1 MKRSTKVII
10 FIIVLLVVIGA
21 FATYLLSQYNEYTL
35 TIMEINGDNIMA
47 KGPIALKYTFNA
59 DDEVVKNVNGEEIDA
74 TKLKVGDMVIVD
86 SYAYCIS
93 TVTKIDNNGITIDV
107 PNYFGFSVGN
117 AKIKDVNGN
126 NITVS
131 NLVEG
136 NIIEVISKK
145 DNPIRKPDVAY
156 YPNYIP
162 NVKQIKVIKEENN
175 MLTSIRGVVMEVY
188 ENSLSVMGIEA
199 GNEPGT
205 LYSVSFAE
213 DGNIGFKQGQE
224 VLIYFD
230 GMILTTYP
238 EQIHNVGKIE
248 IVSEQSEVEIP
259 DDVTR
264 YYNNTQDKVDV
275 NVTDLTTEGVTI
287 TITDTNELPYEYT
300 NDYKLEKEVKNEE
313 YTGQGQYIGEA
324 TDNSVPGYTGTGLE
338 YIWEEMNKNP
348 DVNIED
354 TIEDLV
360 FNLPNMTEYEHY
372 TVIGKKIYWTNLY
385 GELTDGK
392 YRLTFSGKG
401 SFPILIEFSV
411 NNGEAKMISKELVM

>member
-21 FATYLLSQYNEYTL
+21 FAFYLLTQYNKYTL
-35 TIMEINGDNIMA
+35 TIMEINGDDIIA
-47 KGPIALKYTFNA
+47 KGPIVLKYTFNA

-93 TVTKIDNNGITIDV
+93 TVTKIDNNGFTIDV
-107 PNYFGFSVGN
+107 PDYFEFSVGN

-145 DNPIRKPDVAY
+145 DNSTTGLSSVIEH
-156 YPNYIP
+156 IS
-162 NVKQIKVIKEENN
+162 NVKQIKVIKEENI

-188 ENSLSVMGIEA
+188 ENSLSVMGIGA
-199 GNEPGT
+199 GNESGS

-230 GMILTTYP
+230 GMLLTTYP
-238 EQIHNVGKIE
+238 EQIYNVGKIE

-392 YRLTFSGKG
+392 YRLTFSSKG

-411 NNGEAKMISKELVM
+411 NDGETELISNELGM

>member
-10 FIIVLLVVIGA
+10 FIIVLLVVISA
-21 FATYLLSQYNEYTL
+21 FSFYLLTQYNKYTL
-35 TIMEINGDNIMA
+35 TIMEINGDDIIA

-107 PNYFGFSVGN
+107 PDYFEFSVGN

-145 DNPIRKPDVAY
+145 DNSTTGLSSVIEH
-156 YPNYIP
+156 IS

-188 ENSLSVMGIEA
+188 ENSLSVMGIGA
-199 GNEPGT
+199 GNEPGS

-230 GMILTTYP
+230 GMLLTTYP
-238 EQIHNVGKIE
+238 EQIYNVGKIE

-300 NDYKLEKEVKNEE
+300 NDYKLEKEVKNEG

-338 YIWEEMNKNP
+338 YIWEEMKKNP
-348 DVNIED
+348 DVNIKD

-360 FNLPNMTEYEHY
+360 FNLPNMTEYEYY
-372 TVIGKKIYWTNLY
+372 TVLGMKIDWTNLY
-385 GELTDGK
+385 RKLTDGK

-411 NNGEAKMISKELVM
+411 NDGEAEMISKELGM

>member
-21 FATYLLSQYNEYTL
+21 FAFYLLTQYNKYTL
-35 TIMEINGDNIMA
+35 TIMEINGDDIIA

-107 PNYFGFSVGN
+107 PDYFEFSVGN

-145 DNPIRKPDVAY
+145 DNSTTGLSSVIEH
-156 YPNYIP
+156 IS

-175 MLTSIRGVVMEVY
+175 MLTSIRGMVMEVY

-199 GNEPGT
+199 GNEPGS

-230 GMILTTYP
+230 GMLLETYP

-264 YYNNTQDKVDV
+264 YYNNTQDKVDA
-275 NVTDLTTEGVTI
+275 NVTDLTTKGVTI
-287 TITDTNELPYEYT
+287 TITDTNELPYEYS
-300 NDYKLEKEVKNEE
+300 NDYKLEKEVKNEG
-313 YTGQGQYIGEA
+313 YTGQGQYIREV
-324 TDNSVPGYTGTGLE
+324 TDNSLPAYTGSGLE
-338 YIWEEMNKNP
+338 YIWEEMEKNP

-360 FNLPNMTEYEHY
+360 FNLPNMTEYEYY
-372 TVIGKKIYWTNLY
+372 TVLGMKIDWTNLY

-392 YRLTFSGKG
+392 YRLTFSSKG

-411 NNGEAKMISKELVM
+411 NDGEAEMISKELGM

>member
-1 MKRSTKVII
+1 
-10 FIIVLLVVIGA
+10 
-21 FATYLLSQYNEYTL
+21 
-35 TIMEINGDNIMA
+35 MEINGDDIIA

-107 PNYFGFSVGN
+107 PDYFEFSVGN

-145 DNPIRKPDVAY
+145 DNSTTGLSSVIEH
-156 YPNYIP
+156 IS

-175 MLTSIRGVVMEVY
+175 MLTSIRGMVMEVY

-199 GNEPGT
+199 GNEPGS

-230 GMILTTYP
+230 GMLLETYP

-264 YYNNTQDKVDV
+264 YYNNTQDKVDA
-275 NVTDLTTEGVTI
+275 NVTDLTTKGVTI
-287 TITDTNELPYEYT
+287 TITDTNELPYEYS
-300 NDYKLEKEVKNEE
+300 NDYKLEKEVKNEG
-313 YTGQGQYIGEA
+313 YTGQGQYIREV
-324 TDNSVPGYTGTGLE
+324 TDNSLPAYTGSGLE
-338 YIWEEMNKNP
+338 YIWEEMEKNP

-360 FNLPNMTEYEHY
+360 FNLPNMTEYEYY
-372 TVIGKKIYWTNLY
+372 TVLGMKIDWTNLY

-392 YRLTFSGKG
+392 YRLTFSSKG

-411 NNGEAKMISKELVM
+411 NDGEAEMISKELGM

>member
-10 FIIVLLVVIGA
+10 FIIVLLVVISA
-21 FATYLLSQYNEYTL
+21 FSFYLLTQYNKYTL
-35 TIMEINGDNIMA
+35 TIMEINGDDIIA

-107 PNYFGFSVGN
+107 PDYFEFSVGN

-145 DNPIRKPDVAY
+145 DNSTTGLSSVIEH
-156 YPNYIP
+156 IS

-188 ENSLSVMGIEA
+188 ENSLSVMGIGA
-199 GNEPGT
+199 GNEPGS

-230 GMILTTYP
+230 GMLLTTYP
-238 EQIHNVGKIE
+238 EQIYNVGKIE

-300 NDYKLEKEVKNEE
+300 NDYKLEKEVKNEG

-338 YIWEEMNKNP
+338 YIWEEMKKNP
-348 DVNIED
+348 DVNIKD

-360 FNLPNMTEYEHY
+360 FNLPNMTEYEYY
-372 TVIGKKIYWTNLY
+372 TVLGKKIDWTNLY

-392 YRLTFSGKG
+392 YRLIFSGKG

-411 NNGEAKMISKELVM
+411 NDGEAEMISKELGM

>member
-21 FATYLLSQYNEYTL
+21 FAFYLLTQYNKYTL
-35 TIMEINGDNIMA
+35 TIMEINGDDIIA
-47 KGPIALKYTFNA
+47 KGPIVLKYTFNA

-93 TVTKIDNNGITIDV
+93 TVTKIDNNGFTIDV
-107 PNYFGFSVGN
+107 PDYFEFSVGN

-145 DNPIRKPDVAY
+145 DNSTTGLSSVIEH
-156 YPNYIP
+156 IS

-188 ENSLSVMGIEA
+188 ENSLSVMGIGA
-199 GNEPGT
+199 GNESGS

-230 GMILTTYP
+230 GMLLTTYP
-238 EQIHNVGKIE
+238 EQIYNVGKIE

-324 TDNSVPGYTGTGLE
+324 TDNSLPAYTGSGLE
-338 YIWEEMNKNP
+338 YIWEEMEKNP

-360 FNLPNMTEYEHY
+360 FNLPNMTEYEYY
-372 TVIGKKIYWTNLY
+372 TVLGMKIDWTNLY

-392 YRLTFSGKG
+392 YRLTFSSKG

-411 NNGEAKMISKELVM
+411 NDGETELISNELGM

>member
-1 MKRSTKVII
+1 MKKSTKIII
-10 FIIVLLVVIGA
+10 FIIILLVIIGT
-21 FATYLLSQYNEYTL
+21 FAIYIFTQYQ
-35 TIMEINGDNIMA
+35 
-47 KGPIALKYTFNA
+47 K
-59 DDEVVKNVNGEEIDA
+59 
-74 TKLKVGDMVIVD
+74 
-86 SYAYCIS
+86 
-93 TVTKIDNNGITIDV
+93 
-107 PNYFGFSVGN
+107 
-117 AKIKDVNGN
+117 
-126 NITVS
+126 
-131 NLVEG
+131 
-136 NIIEVISKK
+136 
-145 DNPIRKPDVAY
+145 
-156 YPNYIP
+156 
-162 NVKQIKVIKEENN
+162 N
-175 MLTSIRGVVMEVY
+175 MLSSIRGIVMEVY

-199 GNEPGT
+199 GNEPGS
-205 LYSVSFAE
+205 LYSVSFAK

-230 GMILTTYP
+230 GIVADSFP
-238 EQIHNVGKIE
+238 AQIHNVGKIE
-248 IVSEQSEVEIP
+248 IVAEQSEVEIP

-324 TDNSVPGYTGTGLE
+324 TDNSLPAYTGSGLE
-338 YIWEEMNKNP
+338 YIWEEMEKNP

-360 FNLPNMTEYEHY
+360 FNLPNMTEYEYY
-372 TVIGKKIYWTNLY
+372 TVLGMKIDWTNLY

-392 YRLTFSGKG
+392 YRLTFSSKG

-411 NNGEAKMISKELVM
+411 NDGETELISNELGM